1 MPGPEAD
8 RQIGSETGR
17 LIVRTSREGLA
28 ARAGHDLT
36 IELTSWSGRLR
47 VGHPPAAGEVTV
59 TVDMGSMC
67 IVDGTGG
74 VMPLSERE
82 KREIL
87 RNARKILSVDRYPQ
101 AAFVAENIGDD
112 VVDGTL
118 SLLGQSRPLRLAY
131 RVDGDGYRAS
141 GTGRQSDYGIKPF
154 SALLGVL
161 KLADVVRVEAVL
173 HLS

>member
-1 MPGPEAD
+1 
-8 RQIGSETGR
+8 
-17 LIVRTSREGLA
+17 
-28 ARAGHDLT
+28 
-36 IELTSWSGRLR
+36 
-47 VGHPPAAGEVTV
+47 
-59 TVDMGSMC
+59 
-67 IVDGTGG
+67 
-74 VMPLSERE
+74 MPLSERE

-87 RNARKILSVDRYPQ
+87 RNARRILSVDRYPQ

-112 VVDGTL
+112 VVDGML

-131 RVDGDGYRAS
+131 RVDGDCYRAS
-141 GTGRQSDYGIKPF
+141 GSVRQSDYGIKPF